1 MLDKNLDEAEDQY
14 QIALRNHLIHLEN
27 FHMLQGSRS
36 RALLEE
42 FERDVRILQ
51 DEFKLEFDDMTRNHQ
66 QQVKELDDMIK
77 TVEEEEKKKADEAKN
92 KH

>member
-1 MLDKNLDEAEDQY
+1 
-14 QIALRNHLIHLEN
+14 
-27 FHMLQGSRS
+27 MLQGSRS